1 MIVCERKREKRG
13 REKKK
18 QCAFEREREEKN
30 LKDVF
35 VCERGRRSEENKIP
49 VCARVYVFV

>member
-1 MIVCERKREKRG
+1 MVGVGVWKRG